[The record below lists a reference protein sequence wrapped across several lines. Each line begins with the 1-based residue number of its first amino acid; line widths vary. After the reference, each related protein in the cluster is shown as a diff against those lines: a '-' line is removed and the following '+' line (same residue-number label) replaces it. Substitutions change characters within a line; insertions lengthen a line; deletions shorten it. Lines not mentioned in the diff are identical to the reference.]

1 MMTASPGS
9 LGGVR
14 SLAHLRGVLTSVG
27 VNVLPQEVAVSFV
40 GDKFAGDSEQM
51 IDERMKGILEALGA
65 SLVEMLKKTRAE
77 IETVPE
83 ASS

>member
-27 VNVLPQEVAVSFV
+27 VHVLPQEVAVT
-40 GDKFAGDSEQM
+40 FAGDRFAGDGAEM
-51 IDERMKGILEALGA
+51 TDEKMKENLESLGA
-65 SLVEMLKKTRAE
+65 ALVEMLKKMRGGD
-77 IETVPE
+77 
-83 ASS
+83 